1 VKLQK
6 AVDDLVA
13 AGTESEVQV
22 AVYRDGE
29 LATAGTVEADALFHA
44 ASTAKGIAAT
54 VAHALVDRGALAYDT
69 RVAGVWPEF
78 AAHGKGSVTLRD
90 LLLHT
95 AGLPGLPPDI
105 TPEGLCDR
113 ERVCAWLARQ
123 PPWWPPGTETGYH
136 ALTFG
141 FLLDETVRRAT
152 GRSLSTALLEL
163 VTQPLGIADEVHFA
177 VPSRLLSRVVRQ
189 VPGDVPAPEPGSPL
203 SRAVPPGVAQNAGF
217 ANRDDVLTAEIP
229 SMGTMSARGA
239 ARVYAALLGHVPGVT
254 LVSAALRDRLGVVA
268 FEGTD
273 RVMGFPTAWG
283 FGYAPVR
290 PGGVE
295 ARPGSAFGMVGSN
308 GSAAWADIDAGV
320 AVAVMRNRYSAG
332 DLAAVRAVDHI
343 VAGSDGAGIDC

>member
-1 VKLQK
+1 MQET
-6 AVDDLVA
+6 VDDLVA
-13 AGTESEVQV
+13 AGTEVDVQV
-22 AVYRDGE
+22 AVYRHGE
-29 LATAGTVEADALFHA
+29 LENAGTVEPDALFHA

-54 VAHALVDRGALAYDT
+54 VAHVLVERGALDYGT
-69 RVAGVWPEF
+69 RVAAVWPEF
-78 AAHGKGSVTLRD
+78 AAHGKDGVTLRD
-90 LLLHT
+90 LLMHT

-113 ERVCAWLARQ
+113 ERMCAWLAAQ

-152 GRSLSTALLEL
+152 GRSLSSVLRSEITE
-163 VTQPLGIADEVHFA
+163 PLGVADEVHFA
-177 VPSRLLSRVVRQ
+177 VPARLLSRVVRQ
-189 VPGDVPAPEPGSPL
+189 VPGPVPAPEPGSPL
-203 SRAVPPGVAQNAGF
+203 SRAIPPGVAQNADF

-239 ARVYAALLGHVPGVT
+239 ARVYAALLGHISGVT
-254 LVSAALRDRLGVVA
+254 LVSTALRDRLGVVA

-308 GSAAWADIDAGV
+308 GSAAWADIDSGV

-332 DLAAVRAVDHI
+332 DLTAVRAVDHM
-343 VAGSDGAGIDC
+343 VGGRDSTGIDC